1 MNPKKIVLDFYKSD
15 ALINPEILDTFLHSD
30 VILDWN
36 SSKGFIQMKRDDL
49 LSLASELS
57 KSYIRSKVAISHI
70 LKEENLISVQYSHSV
85 KTFENPR
92 ESILLANFMVIW
104 ELKDD
109 KLFRGYQMSQ
119 VI

>member
-1 MNPKKIVLDFYKSD
+1 MNTKKIVLDFYKSD

-57 KSYIRSKVAISHI
+57 KSYIRSKVVISHI
-70 LKEENLISVQYSHSV
+70 LKEGNLISVRYSHSV

-92 ESILLANFMVIW
+92 EAILLANFMVIW

-109 KLFRGYQMSQ
+109 KLFRGFQMSQ

>member
-15 ALINPEILDTFLHSD
+15 ALINPEILDTFLHPD
-30 VILDWN
+30 VVLDWN
-36 SSKGFIQMKRDDL
+36 SSKGFIQMKREDL

-57 KSYIRSKVAISHI
+57 KSYIRSKVAISHL
-70 LKEENLISVQYSHSV
+70 LKEGNLISVSYSHSV

-92 ESILLANFMVIW
+92 EAILLANFMVIW
-104 ELKDD
+104 ELKDE